1 MHDQEQN
8 LAMVCPHC
16 LVTAHITASAVPKFE
31 DLQAYK
37 PKQVGLVYRCDAC
50 LAPIFLRMA
59 VRMYAANRIELAP
72 QFIEVERPREI
83 FAFTHL
89 PEEVE
94 LLFKEALTCYS
105 SGAFNAFAS
114 MCRRA
119 AQAVFADLGEAD
131 TDPRTL
137 TALLWEGTSPAKA
150 IEAGKLRLFDDLND
164 VRTMAE
170 LDTESF
176 ARVKSI
182 LFGSDSDPRP
192 NPPLLESYSAGVL
205 VEVMKDLLYEAYVRK
220 GKLQQAM
227 MVRRFFVDEKANN
240 VTQIAQALGANGVN

>member
-119 AQAVFADLGEAD
+119 AQAVFADLGEA
-131 TDPRTL
+131 
-137 TALLWEGTSPAKA
+137 
-150 IEAGKLRLFDDLND
+150 GKLRLFDDLND